1 MAIKGRLFYV
11 KNDLLLANS
20 WIEKAIIHGYP
31 QKLGE
36 EWLGD
41 CEFRSGNLERAK
53 YYWLNAT
60 RLGNRTERLK
70 QKINSL

>member
-1 MAIKGRLFYV
+1 M

-20 WIEKAIIHGYP
+20 WLEKAIIHGYP

-41 CEFRSGNLERAK
+41 CAYRAGDLGRAK
-53 YYWLNAT
+53 LYWLNAVS
-60 RLGNRTERLK
+60 LGNQTERLK
-70 QKINSL
+70 QKLKKL